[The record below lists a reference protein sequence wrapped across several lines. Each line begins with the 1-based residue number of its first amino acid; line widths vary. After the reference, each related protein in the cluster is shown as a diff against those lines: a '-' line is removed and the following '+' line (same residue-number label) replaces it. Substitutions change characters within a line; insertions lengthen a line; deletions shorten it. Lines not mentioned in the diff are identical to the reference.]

1 MVVDATYASH
11 TLPLLRSV
19 CAELGLRLVEG
30 DDSDDDATTVF
41 WHSLSNAPYKARRAA
56 LREAGCSTDDPST
69 TPLSAVPMTMVRIR
83 RNDSSVPDSP
93 TKN

>member
-1 MVVDATYASH
+1 MVVVDATYASH

-56 LREAGCSTDDPST
+56 LRDGQWVSKLWGA
-69 TPLSAVPMTMVRIR
+69 R
-83 RNDSSVPDSP
+83 RAC
-93 TKN
+93 